1 MFDFISEP
9 DKVLLMENIKLLMDA
24 DGKISEQEQQL
35 EKEIKRNLNLN

>member
-9 DKVLLMENIKLLMDA
+9 SKVLLMENIKLLMDA